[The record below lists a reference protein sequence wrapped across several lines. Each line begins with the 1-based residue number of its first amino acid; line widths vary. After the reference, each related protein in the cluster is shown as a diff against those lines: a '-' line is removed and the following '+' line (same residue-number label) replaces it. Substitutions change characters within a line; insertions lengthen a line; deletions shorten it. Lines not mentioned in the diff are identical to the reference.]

1 MSEDTRDKAGIRQWW
16 ADNPMTYGEVHGETT
31 YASPE
36 GTTTETDLGS
46 PAFFD
51 QVDETF
57 YGRNVHLHDAS
68 GRFGKIFPYERYR
81 GKVVLEV
88 GSGMGTMAMNWAQ
101 HGAVMTAVD
110 LNPVAVAQTQQ
121 RFRQRNLPVRV
132 MQADSTNLPIANET
146 VDYAYSWGVL
156 HHSPN
161 LEKSIAELFRVLR
174 PGGGFG
180 VMLYNRVS
188 MLYGYTMRFFE
199 GYLHGES
206 RFLNELELA
215 SRYGDG
221 DRKEGN
227 PHTWP
232 VTQAE
237 MKDLFGRWSGDLTI
251 QTMGN
256 DLDYLLEQIIPHPKL
271 AKVVPRQALKP
282 WARRLGWHLWM
293 RGTKKPGGGAS
304 LGF

>member
-1 MSEDTRDKAGIRQWW
+1 MSEPIKDKEDIRQWW
-16 ADNPMTYGEVHGETT
+16 ADNPMTYGEVHGETSFAT
-31 YASPE
+31 PE
-36 GTTTETDLGS
+36 GEKTESALGTR
-46 PAFFD
+46 AFFD
-51 QVDETF
+51 NVDETF

-81 GKVVLEV
+81 GKVVIEV
-88 GSGMGTMAMNWAQ
+88 GCGLGTMAMNWAE
-101 HGAVMTAVD
+101 HGAVVHALD

-121 RFRQRNLPVRV
+121 RFRQRNLPVRA
-132 MQADSTNLPIANET
+132 MQVDSNDLPFAAQA

-161 LEKSIAELFRVLR
+161 LERSIAELFRVLKS
-174 PGGGFG
+174 GGGFG
-180 VMLYNRVS
+180 VMLYHRES
-188 MLYGYTMRFFE
+188 MLFGYTTRFFE

-232 VTQAE
+232 VTKAE
-237 MKDLFGRWSGDLTI
+237 MKALFSRWSGDLSI

-256 DLDYLLEQIIPHPKL
+256 DLDYLLEQIMPHPKL
-271 AKVVPRQALKP
+271 ARLVPALVLKP

-293 RGTKKPGGGAS
+293 SGTKRT
-304 LGF
+304 